1 MKNVLIVAPHFPPSG
16 MPPSHRARQFATHLP
31 EYGWRPTIITVR
43 PEFLQETHEPALCSL
58 VPDDVEVI
66 HTGAIPAKRPG
77 QFGLGDLGIRTLWGQ
92 APLICD
98 VCRDRKIDL
107 VYLPCPPNHQL
118 LLGRLIHARLGIPYV
133 VDYIDPW
140 QSDWLEE
147 HARPFTKLWIVH
159 HIATVL
165 EPLVLAKAGGIT
177 AVSQGTIDGVTRRYG
192 ARAAEMTAAVPYG
205 AEPDLYDRLRAS
217 RQSTTGGDGTRRLL
231 YLGAMWEAAYGTLRA
246 FFDALRLVK
255 EQTPDLYRKCRVDF
269 IGTTY
274 APTGALSYQVLPIA
288 EAAGVADVVTETP
301 ARLPFLDALN
311 SLATSDTLLM
321 IGSSETH
328 YTPSRLLPYVF
339 ARRPIFALM
348 NAASDATG
356 LLRRH
361 TGVQLVAYDSERPAA
376 SRVAEIHRELVAWL
390 QGIRAPDLPPVDASW
405 DAYTARTLTGHV
417 AALFDRVVAAKA
429 GASTEAALA
438 GAARSATV

>member
-1 MKNVLIVAPHFPPSG
+1 
-16 MPPSHRARQFATHLP
+16 
-31 EYGWRPTIITVR
+31 
-43 PEFLQETHEPALCSL
+43 
-58 VPDDVEVI
+58 
-66 HTGAIPAKRPG
+66 
-77 QFGLGDLGIRTLWGQ
+77 
-92 APLICD
+92 
-98 VCRDRKIDL
+98 
-107 VYLPCPPNHQL
+107 
-118 LLGRLIHARLGIPYV
+118 
-133 VDYIDPW
+133 
-140 QSDWLEE
+140 
-147 HARPFTKLWIVH
+147 
-159 HIATVL
+159 
-165 EPLVLAKAGGIT
+165 
-177 AVSQGTIDGVTRRYG
+177 
-192 ARAAEMTAAVPYG
+192 
-205 AEPDLYDRLRAS
+205 
-217 RQSTTGGDGTRRLL
+217 
-231 YLGAMWEAAYGTLRA
+231 
-246 FFDALRLVK
+246 
-255 EQTPDLYRKCRVDF
+255 
-269 IGTTY
+269 
-274 APTGALSYQVLPIA
+274 VLPIA

-361 TGVQLVAYDSERPAA
+361 AGVQLVAYDSERPAA

-390 QGIRAPDLPPVDASW
+390 QGVRAPDLPPVDASW

-429 GASTEAALA
+429 GASAEAALA